1 MNEQGI
7 TQESEFILRRL
18 GEAFPLHPGALADG
32 LLRWVGDVTGM
43 DLIPMVGVV
52 SVLLL
57 LLFVAAGLGSVA
69 WLYRTDSRI
78 TPRWAFPLA
87 SMRLIGLLFVGIA
100 VGFPQ
105 MRTEAVTL
113 HLLGSQ
119 TEIGPVEHAAWLFFV
134 SGVLLFG
141 LCFVVGG
148 YLRDTQTIRW
158 FWAVPLA
165 GCRASVYLLLA
176 GAFLLPA
183 IQTWEK
189 TEKRSRVLVILDISP
204 SVVNISDDLSR
215 DSAIKPKT
223 RIEKLL
229 DYLTDEKIAFLQRIL
244 EKNPVTVYRFGTRL
258 DDESQSFSTEQPLW
272 TREEWLSWVRY
283 DFKPWILRG
292 LSAAGRETVLASPH
306 WKPDQPG
313 TADWAV
319 VWAKLPGEEAIPREL
334 SPADATV
341 LKANRG
347 RLEKRID
354 VARSIV
360 LGTNVADSIV
370 SAINR
375 EATNMVQGIIV
386 FTDGRSNLGGSASLH
401 ELGERAAREK
411 IPLFTVALGQ
421 PRENIGI
428 QITDLQVP
436 DRAGPDEQFKVVV
449 EADGIGLSN
458 QEVEVHLDLFL
469 PSRDPKK
476 DAADHTVVQKLVFQP
491 GEPPHGQAEFVID
504 PEAVPELLT
513 EVSKKIGK
521 TRQLKQGEWHLIA
534 RIARDRREIFPEPFH
549 ASPPRVLQVID
560 KPIRV
565 LLFAGG
571 PSREYLTLLP
581 LFVRE
586 VDAKRAELSV
596 CLQTEGGRE
605 GTAVQSVPPERL
617 LNKFPTR
624 LDTTNKATDRPEDK
638 YYNLNEYDLIVAF
651 DPDWS
656 ELSEDQIKNLQSWVD
671 NLGGGFVYV
680 AGPIYSFQL
689 ARAAEDG
696 RLKPLLDIL
705 PVLPDDI
712 ILLKTRPVP
721 RTPRRLL
728 LKPNPDFDVL
738 KLTDEAT
745 DDPAAGW
752 ESYFTGREKLPAGA
766 DLRSL
771 IAPKEGIYSYYP
783 IKLTKPGS
791 ITLAEFLDVND
802 RGEPDPKPWLVTT
815 QPVRGRTA
823 FMGSGEIYRLRAE
836 DPEYYERFWIKLS
849 RYISA
854 NRDVKASRGRVLMG
868 KEFISGSPVRVQAR
882 LLNPSGRPYGENELD
897 PKFKIVAFNSIGEP
911 LNKQFGP
918 YQLKAKKSASG
929 FDGYYAG
936 QVLADPR
943 QLPPGDF
950 RYQVVVEVPDSPGDT
965 ISSEFIVR
973 QSNPELDETRPDFAF
988 LEEIASPV
996 SLVESRLKNTDT
1008 VAALRGPVS
1017 DSAQAKLAF
1026 RLSESERL
1034 GLIPECLETKFQNS
1048 RNRGPVDDLWDKPL
1062 ALNRLGIDAALL
1074 DLQLTPRSGF
1084 VAALIVTLFAGVLAL
1099 VVLAS
1104 IVLGRSEWS
1113 LSTVPLAVVILV
1125 IGLLGVAGI
1134 VSSYLW
1140 EFDYHVQVGA
1150 ILLIV
1155 VGLLSTEWATRKLL
1169 RLA

>member
-1 MNEQGI
+1 MNEQGV

-18 GEAFPLHPGALADG
+18 GEAFPLNPGTLADG
-32 LLRWVGDVTGM
+32 LLRRIGEVAGVELLALTGV
-43 DLIPMVGVV
+43 IQ
-52 SVLLL
+52 VLLV
-57 LLFVAAGLGSVA
+57 LLFVAASLGCVA
-69 WLYRTDSRI
+69 WLYRTDTRFS
-78 TPRWAFPLA
+78 PHGAFPLA
-87 SMRLIGLLFVGIA
+87 VLRLIAFLLVGIA
-100 VGFPQ
+100 IGFPQ
-105 MRTEAVTL
+105 MSTEAVTL
-113 HLLGSQ
+113 HLFGSQ
-119 TEIGPVEHAAWLFFV
+119 AEIGPVEHAAWLFFV

-165 GCRASVYLLLA
+165 GLRASVYVLLA

-183 IQTWEK
+183 VQTWEK
-189 TEKRSRVLVILDISP
+189 TEKRSRVVVILDISP
-204 SVVNISDDLSR
+204 SVTRISDDLSR
-215 DSAIKPKT
+215 DSTIKPKT

-229 DYLTDEKIAFLQRIL
+229 DYLMDDKIDFLQRIL

-258 DDESQSFSTEQPLW
+258 DEESQVFSAEQPLW
-272 TREEWLSWVRY
+272 SREEWLSWVQY
-283 DFKPWILRG
+283 DFKPWILQG
-292 LSAAGRETVLASPH
+292 LSPAGREAVQASPH

-313 TADWAV
+313 TTDWAV
-319 VWAKLPGEEAIPREL
+319 TWAKLPGEEAIPQSL

-341 LKANRG
+341 LQANRG

-354 VARSIV
+354 VARSII
-360 LGTNVADSIV
+360 LGTNVADAMI

-375 EATNMVQGIIV
+375 EAANMVQGIII
-386 FTDGRSNLGGSASLH
+386 FTDGRSNLGGSASLN
-401 ELGERAAREK
+401 ELEERAVREK

-449 EADGIGLSN
+449 EADGVGLSN
-458 QEVEVHLDLFL
+458 QEVEVQLDLFL

-476 DAADHTVVQKLVFQP
+476 DQADHTVVQKLVFQP

-513 EVSKKIGK
+513 EASKKIGK
-521 TRQLKQGEWHLIA
+521 NRQLKQGEWHLVA
-534 RIARDRREIFPEPFH
+534 RIARDRREIFSEPFH
-549 ASPPRVLQVID
+549 ASPPRALQVID

-671 NLGGGFVYV
+671 NLGGGFVFV

-738 KLTDEAT
+738 KLTEGAT

-752 ESYFTGREKLPAGA
+752 ESYFTGREKLPPGS

-771 IAPKEGIYSYYP
+771 IAPKEGIFSYYP
-783 IKLTKPGS
+783 VKLTKPGS

-802 RGEPDPKPWLVTT
+802 RGDPDPKPWLVTT

-836 DPEYYERFWIKLS
+836 DPEYYERFWIKLA
-849 RYISA
+849 RYIST

-868 KEFISGSPVRVQAR
+868 KEFISGAPIRVQAR

-897 PKFKIVAFNSIGEP
+897 PKFKIVAYNSIGEP

-918 YQLKAKKSASG
+918 FPLKAKKSASG
-929 FDGYYAG
+929 FDGYYTG

-950 RYQVVVEVPDSPGDT
+950 RYQVVVDVPDSPGDT

-973 QSNPELDETRPDFAF
+973 RSDPELDETRPDFAL
-988 LEEIASPV
+988 LEAIASPV
-996 SLVESRLKNTDT
+996 NAVESRIKNADT
-1008 VAALRGPVS
+1008 VTALRGAVN

-1026 RLSESERL
+1026 RLSEPERL
-1034 GLIPECLETKFQNS
+1034 GWIPECLETKFQNS
-1048 RNRGPVDDLWDKPL
+1048 RNRGPVEDLWDKPL
-1062 ALNRLGIDAALL
+1062 ALHGLGIEASLL
-1074 DLQLTPRSGF
+1074 DMPLTPRTGF
-1084 VAALIVTLFAGVLAL
+1084 VAALIVTILAGVLAL
-1099 VVLAS
+1099 LVLVSILTGHSEWGRSQIPLAS
-1104 IVLGRSEWS
+1104 
-1113 LSTVPLAVVILV
+1113 VILV

-1140 EFDYHVQVGA
+1140 EFDYHVQIGA
-1150 ILLIV
+1150 LLLIV
-1155 VGLLSTEWATRKLL
+1155 VGLLSAEWATRKLL

>member
-1 MNEQGI
+1 MNDNGV
-7 TQESEFILRRL
+7 THESEFILRRL
-18 GEAFPLHPGALADG
+18 GEAFPLNPGTLADS
-32 LLRWVGDVTGM
+32 LLRRLGSVTGV
-43 DLIPMVGVV
+43 DLVSLSGVV
-52 SVLLL
+52 QVALI
-57 LLFVAAGLGSVA
+57 LLFILAGLGIVA
-69 WLYRTDSRI
+69 WFYRTDSRL
-78 TPRWAFPLA
+78 TPRWAFPLVVL
-87 SMRLIGLLFVGIA
+87 RLLGLLLIGIA
-100 VGFPQ
+100 IGFPQ

-113 HLLGSQ
+113 HLFGSQ
-119 TEIGPVEHAAWLFFV
+119 VEISPIEHAAWLFFV
-134 SGVLLFG
+134 SGVLLSG

-165 GCRASVYLLLA
+165 GLRACVYVLLA

-183 IQTWEK
+183 VQTWEK
-189 TEKRSRVLVILDISP
+189 TEKRSRVLVLLDISP
-204 SVVNISDDLSR
+204 SVVNTSDDLSR
-215 DSAIKPKT
+215 DPSIQPKT

-229 DYLTDEKIAFLQRIL
+229 QYLTDEKVAFLQRVL
-244 EKNPVTVYRFGTRL
+244 DKNPVMVYRFGTRL
-258 DDESQSFSTEQPLW
+258 DDESQSLATEQPLW
-272 TREEWLSWVRY
+272 TQGEWQSWVKY
-283 DFKPWILRG
+283 DFKPWILNG
-292 LSAAGRETVLASPH
+292 LSPTAREAVQASSY
-306 WKPDQPG
+306 WKSGQPG
-313 TADWAV
+313 TADWAIE
-319 VWAKLPGEEAIPREL
+319 WAKLPEEEAVPRGLE
-334 SPADATV
+334 PADLAV
-341 LKANRG
+341 LKANRS
-347 RLEKRID
+347 RIEKRVD

-360 LGTNVADSIV
+360 LGTNVADSVIA
-370 SAINR
+370 AINR
-375 EATNMVQGIIV
+375 EAANMVQGIIL
-386 FTDGRSNLGGSASLH
+386 FTDGRSNLGGSASLN
-401 ELGERAAREK
+401 ELEERAAREK

-436 DRAGPDEQFKVVV
+436 DRAGPDEQFKVIV
-449 EADGIGLSN
+449 EADGIGLSA
-458 QEVEVHLDLFL
+458 QEVEVQLDLFL

-476 DAADHTVVQKLVFQP
+476 DAADHTVTQKLVFQP
-491 GEPPHGQAEFVID
+491 GEPPHGQVEFIID
-504 PEAVPELLT
+504 PEAVPELLS
-513 EVSKKIGK
+513 EASKKIGK
-521 TRQLKQGEWHLIA
+521 TRQLKQGEWHLVA
-534 RIARDRREIFPEPFH
+534 RIARDRRELFPEPFH
-549 ASPPRVLQVID
+549 ASPPRALQVID

-581 LFVRE
+581 LLVRE

-624 LDTTNKATDRPEDK
+624 LDTTNKATDRPDDK

-671 NLGGGFVYV
+671 NLGGGFVFV
-680 AGPIYSFQL
+680 AGPIHSFQL

-738 KLTDEAT
+738 KLTDAAT
-745 DDPAAGW
+745 DDPTAGW
-752 ESYFTGREKLPAGA
+752 ESYFTGRDKLPAGA

-771 IAPKEGIYSYYP
+771 IAPKEGIFSYYP
-783 IKLTKPGS
+783 VKLTKPGS

-802 RGEPDPKPWLVTT
+802 RGDPDPKPWLVTT

-836 DPEYYERFWIKLS
+836 DPEYYERFWIKLA

-882 LLNPSGRPYGENELD
+882 LLNPSGRPYGETELD
-897 PKFKIVAFNSIGEP
+897 PKFKIVAFNSVGEP

-929 FDGYYAG
+929 FDGYYTG

-950 RYQVVVEVPDSPGDT
+950 RYQVVVDVPDSPGDT
-965 ISSEFIVR
+965 ISSEFIIR
-973 QSNPELDETRPDFAF
+973 KSDPELDETRPDFAF
-988 LEEIASPV
+988 LEELASPV
-996 SLVESRLKNTDT
+996 SLVESRIKNADT
-1008 VAALRGPVS
+1008 VAALRGTLS
-1017 DSAQAKLAF
+1017 DSDKAKLAF
-1026 RLSESERL
+1026 RLSEPERL
-1034 GLIPECLETKFQNS
+1034 GLIPECLETRFQNS
-1048 RNRGPVDDLWDKPL
+1048 RSRGPVDDLWDKPL
-1062 ALNRLGIDAALL
+1062 PLDVLGIEASLVDM
-1074 DLQLTPRSGF
+1074 QLTPKSGF
-1084 VAALIVTLFAGVLAL
+1084 VAALAVVAFAGLLGLLILIPVL
-1099 VVLAS
+1099 
-1104 IVLGRSEWS
+1104 LGRSEFNR
-1113 LSTVPLAVVILV
+1113 STIPLAGVTLL

-1134 VSSYLW
+1134 VSSYR
-1140 EFDYHVQVGA
+1140 FDFSYHVQIGA

-1155 VGLLSTEWATRKLL
+1155 VGLLAAEWATRKLL